1 MLSSF
6 GWGMV
11 QFFDE
16 IIPLQEQAKCDIIN
30 KKDEGVCVMRDVE
43 TIVREVDSSMTMEGM
58 PLYSEDKDRI
68 RKYLLNP
75 GSLEKIVSSL
85 VEKHTV
91 PIRQRKTV

>member
-1 MLSSF
+1 MMS
-6 GWGMV
+6 
-11 QFFDE
+11 
-16 IIPLQEQAKCDIIN
+16 DI
-30 KKDEGVCVMRDVE
+30 ES
-43 TIVREVDSSMTMEGM
+43 IVREIDSSMTMEGM

-91 PIRQRKTV
+91 PIHQRKTV